1 MKPRADAISIR
12 QLRAFREVV
21 ERGSLTAAAEG
32 LGLSVPA
39 VHAQLRSLREVA
51 GADLLDRGADGVWT
65 PTAAGEVV
73 LVAARAVQTAID
85 LAAERLA
92 SLHAGLTGRV
102 VLGVVSTGKY
112 FAPYLVARLLRA
124 FPAIDIELRVGN
136 RGEII
141 AALGEGRLDL
151 AIMGRPPREP
161 VVEATTLGPHPHL
174 IVAAPDHPLAAV
186 TRVDPAALL
195 RETFLAREEG
205 SGTRILMTRFL
216 DRVGEGKLV
225 RTTEMG
231 TNETIKQA
239 VMAGLGIAL
248 ISAHTVVEELRQ
260 HRLVALP
267 IEGLPIVRHWFLVH
281 VAGQPLLPAAE
292 ALARAIVAMEGA
304 FLPVHAG

>member
-1 MKPRADAISIR
+1 MKPRADAISIK

-21 ERGSLTAAAEG
+21 ERGSLTAAADG

-39 VHAQLRSLREVA
+39 VHAQMRQLREVA
-51 GADLLDRGADGVWT
+51 GADLLTRGGDGAWA

-124 FPAIDIELRVGN
+124 FPDVDIDLRVGN

-141 AALGEGRLDL
+141 AALAEGRLDL

-186 TRVDPAALL
+186 TRIDPAALL

-216 DRVGEGKLV
+216 DRIGEGKPV

-248 ISAHTVVEELRQ
+248 ISAHTVMEELRQ
-260 HRLVALP
+260 GRIVALP
-267 IEGLPIVRHWFLVH
+267 IEGMPIVRHWFLVH
-281 VAGQPLLPAAE
+281 VAGQPLLPAAR
-292 ALARAIVAMEGA
+292 ALARAIAGMEGS
-304 FLPVHAG
+304 FLPDLEA